1 VILSA
6 GVTGGSDGVVMTV
19 NAFDKG
25 MFGIGKPV
33 LALVITLFS
42 VSTMITYSYYS
53 LKCSKYLFG
62 SKFGHYYIYIYLASI
77 LVAALWTQD
86 TVINILDTSFALM
99 AFPTLVGALLL
110 SPKVIAA
117 LKDYFVR
124 MKI

>member
-1 VILSA
+1 
-6 GVTGGSDGVVMTV
+6 MTV

-25 MFGIGKPV
+25 MFGAGKLT
-33 LALVITLFS
+33 LAVVITLFS
-42 VSTMITYSYYS
+42 ISTMISYSYYS

-62 SKFGHYYIYIYLASI
+62 SRFGQYFIYVYLASI

-99 AFPTLVGALLL
+99 AFPTLVGTLLL

-124 MKI
+124 MKV